1 LSRLQAYRM
10 IDEAEEGSTFFRIKI
25 CPDPKTEDKNHD
37 LLLREITAQTMAIE
51 EKIGKPVNWVAAIHD
66 DHTDKSHVHVL
77 VVTKARMLPAVFM
90 RQTVTQAIL
99 DQRRELD
106 ASREQAQARGKE
118 AAEWERERSR

>member
-1 LSRLQAYRM
+1 
-10 IDEAEEGSTFFRIKI
+10 
-25 CPDPKTEDKNHD
+25 
-37 LLLREITAQTMAIE
+37 
-51 EKIGKPVNWVAAIHD
+51 
-66 DHTDKSHVHVL
+66 
-77 VVTKARMLPAVFM
+77 MLPAVFM